1 MAEYRIE
8 DISAGLR
15 SFLTEIW
22 KEPTQ
27 KFLLNY
33 PDRITLRIDYNPLI
47 AHLENKVGSDVENWI
62 IDNPEKCIDAA
73 ETTLHEIAGKE
84 FFACH
89 DPSISSSNPADF
101 DSPLHVRMSGYPSKT
116 RIRNLTHDRI
126 KKLVGIEGIVRRA
139 TTVRPKITTAALKCL
154 RCGTINNVPQK
165 GLQFVEPQECE
176 EEACGK
182 RGPFELVI
190 DQSTYTDF
198 QLLEIQESL
207 DGLSGQQPRNI
218 VVRVHDDLCDADI
231 PVGEQVMLTGILEI
245 EHERSGKDGK
255 STTYNYVIEAH
266 NIEVDSN
273 HYESLEISDQEHEE
287 ILRIAAS
294 DNLTE
299 QIVGSIAPSVYG
311 YSDIKQAMALQ
322 MFGGVRRSN
331 DDGTKL
337 RGDFHILMVGDPGVA
352 KSQLLRNAADISP
365 RGVFASGKSSTGAG
379 LTAAVVKDGGLD
391 SERWTVESGAM
402 PLADG
407 GVCAVDELDKMSNED
422 RSALHEGLEQQTI
435 HINKAGINTHLR
447 ARTSMLGAA
456 NPKQERFDPNE
467 TLSSQIDMQPA
478 LISRFDLIFVLRD
491 VPEKERDANICDH
504 ILKMHTSE
512 GADLS
517 CPTVDPLLLR
527 KYIAY
532 AKANHFPEISP
543 ECMKMIQDYFMQL
556 RDSSKDGRVAI
567 TARHLEGLVRM
578 AEASARM
585 RLHDI
590 ADEHDAQVAIDLLH
604 NCLSNLGVIGA
615 NGECDIDYI
624 EATTT
629 HNDREHIHT
638 IHEYIVDMGAPVNA
652 LDVAQGTGIAQDI
665 VERTLQKMAR
675 KGDIMRKDKGCF
687 VAVS

>member
-255 STTYNYVIEAH
+255 STTYNYVMFQ
-266 NIEVDSN
+266 
-273 HYESLEISDQEHEE
+273 SL
-287 ILRIAAS
+287 
-294 DNLTE
+294 
-299 QIVGSIAPSVYG
+299 
-311 YSDIKQAMALQ
+311 
-322 MFGGVRRSN
+322 F
-331 DDGTKL
+331 
-337 RGDFHILMVGDPGVA
+337 
-352 KSQLLRNAADISP
+352 
-365 RGVFASGKSSTGAG
+365 
-379 LTAAVVKDGGLD
+379 
-391 SERWTVESGAM
+391 
-402 PLADG
+402 
-407 GVCAVDELDKMSNED
+407 
-422 RSALHEGLEQQTI
+422 
-435 HINKAGINTHLR
+435 
-447 ARTSMLGAA
+447 
-456 NPKQERFDPNE
+456 
-467 TLSSQIDMQPA
+467 
-478 LISRFDLIFVLRD
+478 
-491 VPEKERDANICDH
+491 
-504 ILKMHTSE
+504 
-512 GADLS
+512 
-517 CPTVDPLLLR
+517 
-527 KYIAY
+527 
-532 AKANHFPEISP
+532 
-543 ECMKMIQDYFMQL
+543 
-556 RDSSKDGRVAI
+556 
-567 TARHLEGLVRM
+567 
-578 AEASARM
+578 
-585 RLHDI
+585 
-590 ADEHDAQVAIDLLH
+590 
-604 NCLSNLGVIGA
+604 
-615 NGECDIDYI
+615 
-624 EATTT
+624 
-629 HNDREHIHT
+629 
-638 IHEYIVDMGAPVNA
+638 
-652 LDVAQGTGIAQDI
+652 
-665 VERTLQKMAR
+665 
-675 KGDIMRKDKGCF
+675 
-687 VAVS
+687 